1 MRTPGFRTEAE
12 PMALWY
18 IHMFTLFSAWSLQ
31 TFFAT
36 KLVFMYILYTLGRR
50 DVRSS
55 CTFEDKNVNISW
67 TGVIFLVTSVSCWI
81 PYLSCSPK
89 SGDRGNS
96 ITVQFVLFKKPEA
109 GPCPPVP
116 APPFR
121 FYVRSFDLS
130 KVTFSYES
138 ATGASYPLY
147 SIYISALL
155 YIYIKNTLCTMPL
168 WVSMASNFRTKKTSL
183 YFEAMCL

>member
-1 MRTPGFRTEAE
+1 MWLIPSHLTGTCRRLGRE
-12 PMALWY
+12 PCGLRGSGPRLALWY

-116 APPFR
+116 APPP
-121 FYVRSFDLS
+121 LS
-130 KVTFSYES
+130 DSTCV
-138 ATGASYPLY
+138 
-147 SIYISALL
+147 AL
-155 YIYIKNTLCTMPL
+155 T
-168 WVSMASNFRTKKTSL
+168 
-183 YFEAMCL
+183 